1 MTLPIVMTQTG
12 LQPQT
17 PTALQQQIIAQ
28 ATALVPTVTASLP
41 GSLIEDMSSTAAGAA
56 IVCDSA
62 VVESIANVT
71 PLGANQYVL
80 ANLGQIY
87 GIQQGTP
94 TNTSVYVTFTGTPG
108 YTISP
113 GFTVSDGSHQYV
125 VQDGGIIGTGGTS
138 LPLYCIAT
146 QTGTWAVPANTVT
159 TLITS
164 VPSSVTLTC
173 TNPQAGTP
181 SAGAESVSSFRG
193 RIMQAGQAISQGMT
207 TATKGQI
214 QNVPGVQSRLV
225 SILQGTG
232 GFEVIAGG
240 GDPYQ
245 IAYAIFRGMGDFST
259 LVGSVLNVTNIT
271 KDNPGVVTTSLN
283 HGYTTG
289 QVVTM
294 TGVLGMTAVNGV
306 PYTITVLSETTFSIG
321 VNTSS
326 YGAYTGGGVLSP
338 NLRNITVSIQDFPNT
353 YSITFVNPPEQTVS
367 VALTWNTTA
376 TNLVSPTSVA
386 ALGAPAIV
394 SYINSIQVGA
404 PINLFELQNAFQV
417 AVSGIIPVAQLT
429 RMVFSVSI
437 NGVLTNPETGTGIIA
452 GDPES
457 YFSITTA
464 DVVIEQG

>member
-28 ATALVPTVTASLP
+28 ATALVPTVTTSLP

-271 KDNPGVVTTSLN
+271 NDNPGVVTTSLN

-321 VNTSS
+321 VNTAS